1 MIWAS
6 DLKVVNGGETAFL
19 WFQLLANND
28 FSLFIFVLIL
38 VSKVVFKL
46 ELLIKID
53 GEATIKILQK
63 KTLIQQFSYLFS
75 SFKKTF
81 NISCTAVCSALRN
94 I

>member
-63 KTLIQQFSYLFS
+63 KTLINSTILIFVFFFQKDL
-75 SFKKTF
+75 
-81 NISCTAVCSALRN
+81 
-94 I
+94 

>member
-53 GEATIKILQK
+53 REATIKILQK
-63 KTLIQQFSYLFS
+63 NTLINSTILIFVFFFQKDL
-75 SFKKTF
+75 
-81 NISCTAVCSALRN
+81 
-94 I
+94 